1 MAGTSLTSSISIK
14 LIDDVSKPARTVAQA
29 LKDAERAAKAAAKG
43 MAETKASDRFVKS
56 LAALKLSGK
65 DIEAVAASWK
75 DFAKAQGLA
84 DDASKWTKQQI
95 ADVRAWERQQIAAL
109 RAVKREQAA
118 FYRETA
124 AAARSAQASGGAPVG
139 LIGGMSQAG
148 ATNLASIR
156 AREEVAAAGKRISSG
171 MSSAGRVA
179 EGEAAL
185 FSPGAAAALGALAGK
200 AGHVLPLAGGFALY
214 EAGRKAAE
222 AAGERQHVLTGAR
235 LAGMRE
241 TELMRAEARAKELA
255 GGGLTLS
262 GSEVLEL
269 FKEGRSAVQHPEEMF
284 ELIKPLAQA
293 ASVLKGMGVENANLA
308 DIVKGAE
315 SLGLMN
321 DPKRF
326 RGYLEGQV
334 KAMQVMGKT
343 ITTEQVYEAAKYSKS
358 AGATLS
364 DEFLNTTLPSLIQ
377 EMHGSSAGD
386 ALSMLVRTLRGGLQR
401 KHLPT
406 LLLNEMGLL
415 TEPGKIRRAKG
426 SGEIMGYTGKVKG
439 DDLLASDPGR
449 WFTEIFKPAAER
461 AGYKTLSDQ
470 VALLNK
476 VLPST
481 AANLGRILI
490 QQEQTLAAHR
500 RLYQGAPD
508 LDEAVKTQKGDPKAV
523 LKELSAAFDD
533 LAAAALRWAPIA
545 GALHQLAAFLR
556 VLADDHSES
565 MIERKAHKWWREH
578 GISLP
583 WWSSPEDDQKAEDGE
598 KKDGE
603 KKEHANEPV
612 APAQGHGR
620 GDLKRR
626 SGGDAPAAA
635 PPAPTPA
642 EQKPAAVKGA
652 KDQKSESSDFWRD
665 FWKKA
670 WDGFGKTFGVSG
682 AHAATL
688 PDSLR
693 FRPGHGRNALLRH
706 AHIGVGGFSVEA
718 IRRADAERPRLSKV
732 TSKQLASLVETVPGI
747 TSPVAPSD
755 IPGYGASRSWKN
767 KNPGNLRYSEFAAA
781 RGATGADEQGFA
793 VFPDEATGRAA
804 QKALLFE
811 RGDDKDLS
819 IREALGKYGA
829 HSDSDTAAYARRV
842 TRELGVGP
850 EARLTDLAPEQR
862 EKMLDIMR
870 EHEGWRPPVD
880 EKAIAGA
887 KKESSIF
894 WDDFFKKGAD
904 GLDKLFGVSGAHAA
918 TLPDSLRFRPGYGRN
933 ALLRHAH
940 IGVSGITAED
950 IQRSEA
956 ARPKL
961 PTAKQIAALG
971 RTPSLAG
978 PFSPSDIPGFGGS
991 RSWRNNNPGNLRHG
1005 EFAAAHGAT
1014 GKDEKGFA
1022 VFPDAET
1029 GRAAQRSLLFDSPQY
1044 AGLSIREALGKYAPA
1059 AENDTGAYVRRVT
1072 QGLGVGPEARL
1083 ADLAPEQREK
1093 MLDIMR
1099 EHEGWR
1105 PAYRARA
1112 ASDAPAPAGTQ
1123 PVQEGTTTIV
1133 TKGGRK
1139 LTVDARYAANFRGFV
1154 NDYEAAGGVVGPN
1167 SGGLGVRPGNA
1178 SYHPIGRAIDVN
1190 QIGRNI
1196 RAGGVT
1202 LPVETENRLAAKWG
1216 LRSGAN
1222 FRSPD
1227 AGHFEV
1233 NDALAA
1239 HEALK
1244 ANGVIAKDAP
1254 APAAP
1259 PLDRRALTDY
1269 LFDRKGVREV
1279 AAKARTSAQMM
1290 QEVLAPPA
1298 SLSMRSGDG
1307 EIDGALG
1314 EMRGAQGA
1322 WGSPIKARADI
1333 SEIHAMNDALRESI
1347 RLRERLH
1354 EVGGSGASSAGRSAQ
1369 SGRVSMQSFDQI
1381 RRGGYSTGGGQGDW

>member
-1 MAGTSLTSSISIK
+1 MAGTSLTSTLSVK

-56 LAALKLSGK
+56 LAGLKLSAK
-65 DIEAVAASWK
+65 DIEAVAAAWK

-84 DDASKWTKQQI
+84 DDAAKWTKQQI
-95 ADVRAWERQQIAAL
+95 ADVRAWERAQLAAL
-109 RAVKREQAA
+109 REVKREQTAFHRDLAA
-118 FYRETA
+118 QRA
-124 AAARSAQASGGAPVG
+124 LGGAAGVG
-139 LIGGMSQAG
+139 LIPGMSAIGGPHAQ
-148 ATNLASIR
+148 NI
-156 AREEVAAAGKRISSG
+156 AAGKRMIEG
-171 MSSAGRVA
+171 MSTAAEVRAG
-179 EGEAAL
+179 L
-185 FSPGAAAALGALAGK
+185 LSPTASAALGALAGK
-200 AGHVLPLAGGFALY
+200 AGHVMPLAGGFAAY
-214 EAGRKAAE
+214 EVLRKATE
-222 AAGERQHVLTGAR
+222 AAAERQHVVTGAK

-241 TELMRAEARAKELA
+241 TELARAEARAKEIA

-284 ELIKPLAQA
+284 DLVKPLAQA
-293 ASVLKGMGVENANLA
+293 ASVLKGMGVDNANLA

-326 RGYLEGQV
+326 RSYLEGQV

-386 ALSMLVRTLRGGLQR
+386 ALSMLVRKLRGGLQR
-401 KHLPT
+401 NHLPVQ
-406 LLLNEMGLL
+406 LLNEMGLL
-415 TEPGKIRRAKG
+415 TEPSKIRRAKG
-426 SGEIMGYTGKVKG
+426 SDEIMGYTGKVKG

-449 WFTEIFKPAAER
+449 WFREVFKPAAER
-461 AGYKTLSDQ
+461 HGDKTLSEQ

-476 VLPST
+476 ILPST

-500 RLYQGAPD
+500 QLYLSAPD

-545 GALHQLAAFLR
+545 GTLHQLAAFLR

-565 MIERKAHKWWREH
+565 KIERKAHKWWREH

-583 WWSSPEDDQKAEDGE
+583 WWSSPEDDRKAEDGE
-598 KKDGE
+598 KK
-603 KKEHANEPV
+603 EHGSEPA
-612 APAQGHGR
+612 APTEGHGR
-620 GDLKRR
+620 GAYMRR
-626 SGGDAPAAA
+626 SGADAPAGAAAA
-635 PPAPTPA
+635 PSPA
-642 EQKPAAVKGA
+642 EGKQEPAKDA
-652 KDQKSESSDFWRD
+652 KDQKSESSDFWGD
-665 FWKKA
+665 FWRKA
-670 WDGFGKTFGVSG
+670 WDGFSKTFGVSG
-682 AHAATL
+682 ARAGTL
-688 PDSLR
+688 PEGLR
-693 FRPGHGRNALLRH
+693 FR
-706 AHIGVGGFSVEA
+706 VED
-718 IRRADAERPRLSKV
+718 IRR
-732 TSKQLASLVETVPGI
+732 I
-747 TSPVAPSD
+747 
-755 IPGYGASRSWKN
+755 
-767 KNPGNLRYSEFAAA
+767 
-781 RGATGADEQGFA
+781 
-793 VFPDEATGRAA
+793 
-804 QKALLFE
+804 
-811 RGDDKDLS
+811 
-819 IREALGKYGA
+819 
-829 HSDSDTAAYARRV
+829 
-842 TRELGVGP
+842 
-850 EARLTDLAPEQR
+850 
-862 EKMLDIMR
+862 
-870 EHEGWRPPVD
+870 
-880 EKAIAGA
+880 
-887 KKESSIF
+887 
-894 WDDFFKKGAD
+894 
-904 GLDKLFGVSGAHAA
+904 
-918 TLPDSLRFRPGYGRN
+918 
-933 ALLRHAH
+933 
-940 IGVSGITAED
+940 
-950 IQRSEA
+950 EA
-956 ARPKL
+956 ARPTLPKL
-961 PTAKQIAALG
+961 TGKQIAALA
-971 RTPSLAG
+971 RDPSLAG
-978 PFSPSDIPGFGGS
+978 RFSPSDIPGFGGS

-1005 EFAAAHGAT
+1005 AFAAAHGAT
-1014 GKDEKGFA
+1014 GADEKGFA
-1022 VFPDAET
+1022 VFPDEAT
-1029 GRAAQRSLLFDSPQY
+1029 GRSAQRALLFDSPQY

-1059 AENDTGAYVRRVT
+1059 SENDTGAYVRRVT

-1093 MLDIMR
+1093 MLDILREHEGWRPPVDEKAMSGAKKESSIFWEDFFKKGADGLEKFFGVSGAHAATLPDGLRFRPGHGRNALLRHAHIGAGGITAEDIRRSEAARPKLPTGKQIAALAREPSLAGSFSPNDIPGFGGSSRSWRNNNPGNLRHGAFAAAHGATGADEKGFAVFPDEATGRAAQRSLLFDSPQYAGLSIREALGKYAPASENDTGAYVRRVTQGLGVGPEARLADLAPEQREHMLDIMR

-1105 PAYRARA
+1105 PAYRGRL

-1139 LTVDARYAANFRGFV
+1139 LTVDARYAANFSGFLD
-1154 NDYEAAGGVVGPN
+1154 DYEAAGGVVGPN

-1178 SYHPIGRAIDVN
+1178 SYHPIGRAIDIN
-1190 QIGRNI
+1190 QVGRNI

-1233 NDALAA
+1233 NDAGVA

-1254 APAAP
+1254 APVPP
-1259 PLDRRALTDY
+1259 PLDQRGLANY
-1269 LFDRKGVREV
+1269 LFGSPKTARE
-1279 AAKARTSAQMM
+1279 AASKVRTSAQMM
-1290 QEVLAPPA
+1290 QEIMAPPPR
-1298 SLSMRSGDG
+1298 LSMRGGDGDG

-1314 EMRGAQGA
+1314 DMRGARGA

-1333 SEIHAMNDALRESI
+1333 SEIHALNDALRESI

-1354 EVGGSGASSAGRSAQ
+1354 NIGGGASSGGRATQ
-1369 SGRVSMQSFDQI
+1369 SGHVSMQSFDQI